1 MLEMVFVHLGA
12 QLPQHL
18 IRNLQ
23 IIRTNFP
30 DLRIHLLVNQEYDLT
45 HLRFLHVETHK
56 IGIDKQIQDL
66 LIKLSPDPK
75 FRDGF
80 WRLSLERLFTLI
92 QFHES
97 NPHRKFLHIESDVF
111 IFPNFPI
118 AEFERINKPAW
129 LKVSHK
135 RDVAAIVYLPR
146 SQSTKKLGL
155 LMKEELEKG
164 FWIDDMA
171 MLSVLMDAHPEE
183 FEYLPGI
190 SPTNL
195 SIGSNRLTEEL
206 RLKVCKNYELFDG
219 IFDGA
224 HLGVWLAG
232 WDPRNSYGV
241 TRFKD
246 PALIENAYGLINPER
261 VKFNYEAGEFL
272 TYGTNGI
279 RTRIYCLHIHSKSL
293 KIFSKNW
300 DKEMNRLVT
309 LSQGSESY
317 NEFSLSI
324 LLNLLKTNVRNK
336 TIIPFLLQST
346 SATRHVLKIAR
357 LIRVKFTG
365 GIR

>member
-1 MLEMVFVHLGA
+1 MLEIVFVHLGA

-23 IIRTNFP
+23 IIRYNFP
-30 DLRIHLLVNQEYDLT
+30 DLRIHLLVNQEFDLT
-45 HLRFLHVETHK
+45 HLRFLQIETHN
-56 IGIDKQIQDL
+56 IRIDKQIQDL
-66 LIKLSPDPK
+66 LITLSPDPK

-80 WRLSLERLFTLI
+80 WRLSLERLFTLV
-92 QFHES
+92 QFHEL
-97 NPHRKFLHIESDVF
+97 NPHKKFLHVESDIF

-118 AEFERINKPAW
+118 SEFERINKPAW

-135 RDVAAIVYLPR
+135 RDVAALVYLP
-146 SQSTKKLGL
+146 SALSTKKLGL

-164 FWIDDMA
+164 IWIDDMA

-195 SIGSNRLTEEL
+195 SLSSNLLTDEL
-206 RLKVCKNYELFDG
+206 RLKVCKNYEVFDG
-219 IFDGA
+219 IFDGV

-246 PALIENAYGLINPER
+246 SSLIENAHGLIDPER
-261 VKFNYEAGEFL
+261 VTFKYEAKEFL
-272 TYGTNGI
+272 TYGNNEI
-279 RTRIYCLHIHSKSL
+279 RTKIYCLHIHSKSL
-293 KIFSKNW
+293 KIFGGNW
-300 DKEMNRLVT
+300 NQEISRLVT

-317 NEFSLSI
+317 NEFNFPI
-324 LLNLLKTNVRNK
+324 LLKLLRSNVRNK

-346 SATRHVLKIAR
+346 SATRHVLTIAR
-357 LIRVKFTG
+357 QIRVKFMG
-365 GIR
+365 NN

>member
-18 IRNLQ
+18 IGNLQ

-30 DLRIHLLVNQEYDLT
+30 DLRIHLLVNQEHDLT
-45 HLRFLHVETHK
+45 HLRFLHVETHN
-56 IGIDKQIQDL
+56 IRIDKEIQDL

-80 WRLSLERLFTLI
+80 WRLSLERLFTLV
-92 QFHES
+92 QFHDA
-97 NPHRKFLHIESDVF
+97 NPRRKFLHVESDVF

-129 LKVSHK
+129 IKVSHK
-135 RDVAAIVYLPR
+135 RDVAAIVYLP
-146 SQSTKKLGL
+146 SSHSTKKLGL

-171 MLSVLMDAHPEE
+171 MLSVLMDANPEE

-190 SPTNL
+190 NPSDL
-195 SIGSNRLTEEL
+195 SLSSNRLTEEL
-206 RLKVCKNYELFDG
+206 RLKICKNYEQFNG
-219 IFDGA
+219 IFDGV

-246 PALIENAYGLINPER
+246 STLIENAYGLINPER
-261 VKFNYEAGEFL
+261 VKFNYEAREFL
-272 TYGTNGI
+272 TYGTNGSH
-279 RTRIYCLHIHSKSL
+279 TRIFCLHIHSKSL
-293 KIFSKNW
+293 KIFSENW

-309 LSQGSESY
+309 LSQSSESY

-324 LLNLLKTNVRNK
+324 LLKLLRSNVRNR

-346 SATRHVLKIAR
+346 SATRQVLKIAR
-357 LIRVKFTG
+357 QIRVKFTRG
-365 GIR
+365 N